1 MDVASYQVFQF
12 LLRHHTVNGSGS
24 IQGCH
29 QSVDNFFGDRRLLD
43 GLLRSGAGH
52 VAPEAGSVRE
62 EDFFEGPGGVGLIGG
77 SGGLFPGIPGF
88 GIPAPEGEDVAVPV
102 DEFVGFDGFG
112 GGVKAAGL
120 EFLNLL
126 HVVSSWLR

>member
-1 MDVASYQVFQF
+1 M
-12 LLRHHTVNGSGS
+12 GS
-24 IQGCH
+24 H
-29 QSVDNFFGDRRLLD
+29 QIGDSFFGDRHPLD

-62 EDFFEGPGGVGLIGG
+62 EDFFEGPRGVGFKGRCG
-77 SGGLFPGIPGF
+77 SLFPGIIGF
-88 GIPAPEGEDVAVPV
+88 GITAAEGEDVAVPV

-120 EFLNLL
+120 KFLNLL